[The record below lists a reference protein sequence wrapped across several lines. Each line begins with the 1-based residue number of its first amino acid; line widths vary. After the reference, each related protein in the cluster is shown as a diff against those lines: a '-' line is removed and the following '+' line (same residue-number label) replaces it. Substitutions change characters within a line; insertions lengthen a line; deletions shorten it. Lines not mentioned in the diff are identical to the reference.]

1 MAETYKVIIES
12 KDGVGNEQLD
22 SETVETP
29 NGELLEIKEDSGTT
43 PKKKGG
49 GSIKSKQTLTA
60 GLVAYVAK
68 QAFSF
73 VNSNITQWTGSEQA
87 TRSIQAGTKA
97 LGYATALAV
106 NPVLGGASILFDV
119 GTSFYTY
126 NQDMFFRNLEADAL
140 RERSG
145 RQIFGQ
151 GGRNNNFRR

>member
-43 PKKKGG
+43 PKKKN
-49 GSIKSKQTLTA
+49 KKTTPPKPLTA
-60 GLVAYVAK
+60 GLGAYVAK